1 MKKQFLL
8 FIVVCC
14 LFSTAYSLESTT
26 LNSGSIVNTWIWQK
40 SIGGGSNP
48 YLATPKTIG
57 FTKKVVFTPEG
68 RVITYKNNIEIRNS
82 AYQMEKGSS
91 FFDQSENDL
100 ITFEGKTYIIESL
113 DNQNLTIVSNN
124 QDATRTIFKR

>member
-1 MKKQFLL
+1 MLSFFDCVFTGINCAEFRIYCKYLDLGKIDWRRQQSIHWLL
-8 FIVVCC
+8 LKLLV
-14 LFSTAYSLESTT
+14 L
-26 LNSGSIVNTWIWQK
+26 
-40 SIGGGSNP
+40 
-48 YLATPKTIG
+48 
-57 FTKKVVFTPEG
+57 TKKVVFTPDG
-68 RVITYKNNIEIRNS
+68 RVITYKNNVEIRNS

-100 ITFEGKTYIIESL
+100 ITFEGKTYIIENL